1 MQEKYTSSKEPEH
14 PIVMPAHV
22 RAGQIVSLVEM
33 TGGLGSSIDAA
44 KLADE
49 FGADIAILLPI
60 IDAGEMLGLVRNL
73 KGNISL
79 TDFGLKFQ
87 KASKHKIRLLKDQLG
102 MMEPF
107 RTAVDLASKHHD
119 ISAADIAD
127 CLARRGVRWHHDAE
141 TNQDL
146 VKMLLIHWAIYAGLL
161 SYNGKAERFRAM

>member
-1 MQEKYTSSKEPEH
+1 
-14 PIVMPAHV
+14 MPAHV
-22 RAGQIVSLVEM
+22 RAGQIVSLVEV

-60 IDAGEMLGLVRNL
+60 IDAGEMLGLIRKR

-79 TDFGLKFQ
+79 TEFGLKFQ
-87 KASKHKIRLLKDQLG
+87 KTSKHKIRLLKDQLG
-102 MMEPF
+102 NMEPF
-107 RTAVDLASKHHD
+107 RTAVDLASNHQD
-119 ISAADIAD
+119 ISAGDIAD
-127 CLARRGVRWHHDAE
+127 CLAQRGVRWHHDAE

-161 SYNGKAERFRAM
+161 SYNGKAERFQTIRAQRTSNVS